1 MLIVGELINTSRKPI
16 KEAIEREDAA
26 YIRDIAVQ
34 QAQAGADYIDINCG
48 TMVHNEPE
56 IMAWLVN
63 TVKEAVD
70 VPLCIDS
77 PDPQVLATGLKL
89 ATKGRPMLNSITAEP
104 DRFEAV
110 LPIIKSFKAKV
121 VALCMDNDGIPST
134 AEKRIEIV
142 KKLVEDLSAA
152 GVARDNIYI
161 DPLVKPLSTNDQAGL
176 EVIEAVGFIRQAY
189 PDVHIICGLSNVSFG
204 LPNRRVLNQVFMV
217 QLMTAG
223 MDSYIL
229 DPLDREMMGF
239 FHASRAL
246 LGKDPFCTGYLKA
259 HRSGLYRRD

>member
-26 YIRDIAVQ
+26 YIRDIAKK
-34 QAQAGADYIDINCG
+34 QAEAGADYIDINCG
-48 TMVHNEPE
+48 TLVHNEE
-56 IMAWLVN
+56 EVMAWLVN
-63 TVKEAVD
+63 NVKEVVD

-77 PDPQVLATGLKL
+77 PNPKALETGLKL
-89 ATKGRPMLNSITAEP
+89 ATKGQPMLNSITAET

-110 LPIIKSFKAKV
+110 LPIVKNFNAKV

-134 AEKRIEIV
+134 PEKRIEIV
-142 KKLVEDLSAA
+142 KKLVEDLTAA
-152 GVARDNIYI
+152 GVERDNIYI
-161 DPLVKPLSTNDQAGL
+161 DPLVKPLSTSDQAGL
-176 EVIEAVGFIRQAY
+176 EVIDAVGFIRQNY
-189 PDVHIICGLSNVSFG
+189 PGVHIICGLSNISFG
-204 LPNRRVLNQVFMV
+204 LPNRRVLNQVYMV

-229 DPLDREMMGF
+229 DPLDRDMMGF
-239 FHASRAL
+239 FYASKAL

-259 HRSGLYRRD
+259 HRSGLYKR

>member
-16 KEAIEREDAA
+16 KEAIERGDAA
-26 YIRDIAVQ
+26 YIHDIAVK
-34 QAQAGADYIDINCG
+34 QAEAGADYIDVNCG
-48 TMVHNEPE
+48 TLIHNEPE

-63 TVKEAVD
+63 TVREAVD

-77 PDPQVLATGLKL
+77 PNPQALEMGLKL
-89 ATKGRPMLNSITAEP
+89 ATRGRPMLNSITAEP

-110 LPIIKSFKAKV
+110 LPIVKSFNARV

-142 KKLVEDLSAA
+142 GKLVEDLTAA
-152 GVARDNIYI
+152 GVERDDIYI
-161 DPLVKPLSTNDQAGL
+161 DPLVKPVSTSDQAGVEL
-176 EVIEAVGFIRQAY
+176 IEAVGFIRKTY
-189 PDVHIICGLSNVSFG
+189 PGVHIICGLSNISFG
-204 LPNRRVLNQVFMV
+204 LPNRRVLNQVCMV

-239 FHASRAL
+239 FHASKAL
-246 LGKDPFCTGYLKA
+246 LGKDPFCSGYLKA
-259 HRSGLYRRD
+259 HRRGLYRHD